1 MIPISSKIKKT
12 KTKLSTPNSDE
23 DDEEDD
29 EDEDEEEGVDN
40 DGVEVESISETNSD
54 ENNNNDNDLDEL
66 TVNKL
71 TFDKIK
77 VKLCDFSFSQVITG
91 NSKILGMMGTVAYS
105 APEVLEYEQLTKAT
119 DMWSLGV
126 LIHVLLSS
134 YTPFGNG
141 NTRDCSTQTNIL
153 NTRGERFECDESC
166 FENLSKE
173 CIKLIEEL
181 LVYRPK

>member
-1 MIPISSKIKKT
+1 MIPIDSKIKKP
-12 KTKLSTPNSDE
+12 KTKLATPNSEEE
-23 DDEEDD
+23 DDEE
-29 EDEDEEEGVDN
+29 EDEVNDDDDD

-173 CIKLIEEL
+173 CRKLIEEL